1 MSGFKFNPKSV
12 GFDAVNALGLAQA
25 TQLAYSDQDTIR
37 KTIDIQWDFP
47 KFRFYNKR
55 GVSGYLAVNDALIL
69 LVFRGTDAGQM
80 SPWMSPDATALVPC
94 TSGAGNAHKGMA
106 QAFESA
112 WEEVLVAFRLLRRQQ
127 PIWVAGHGLGGGF
140 AALAAQKLTEAAL
153 PVSGLYTFGSVRVG
167 DHAFCERLAKDVAAV
182 FRLVNDGDTL
192 TRVPS
197 RQMGYDHVGTVIYF
211 DAAGKRH
218 ENGTEPWQA
227 FVEQTTGN
235 VADFTQPGS
244 TGWTQHQIGQYVA
257 HLK

>member
-25 TQLAYSDQDTIR
+25 AQLAYADQDTIR

-55 GVSGYLAVNDALIL
+55 GVAGYLAVNDTLIL

-80 SPWMSPDATALVPC
+80 SPWTVPDSIALVPC
-94 TSGAGNAHKGMA
+94 ASGNAHKGMA

-112 WEEVLVAFRLLRRQQ
+112 WEEVLIAFRLLRNRQQ
-127 PIWVAGHGLGGGF
+127 PIWVVGHGLGGGF
-140 AALAAQKLTEAAL
+140 ATLAAQKLAEASL

-167 DHAFCERLAKDVAAV
+167 DPAFCERLTKELPAV

-218 ENGTEPWQA
+218 ENGTEQWQA

-235 VADFTQPGS
+235 VADFIQPGS
-244 TGWTQHQIGQYVA
+244 AGWQQHQIGQYVA